1 MKRMAIIILT
11 LVPLAVFA
19 AMPDI
24 ITINNTGIFK
34 EKQRPPVKFSHAK
47 HIKIK
52 ATGCADC
59 HHTGEKKKG
68 EPGPKGET
76 PSKCNVC
83 HPRPDDLQ
91 RAFHRQCI
99 DCHNKAKQEGKVTGP
114 RLCGECHTWK
124 K

>member
-1 MKRMAIIILT
+1 MKRTAMIILT
-11 LVPLAVFA
+11 LLPLALYA
-19 AMPDI
+19 AIPEVV
-24 ITINNTGIFK
+24 TIDNTAIYGKK
-34 EKQRPPVKFSHAK
+34 ERTPVKFSHAK
-47 HIKIK
+47 HVKIK

-68 EPGPKGET
+68 EPVKDESPA
-76 PSKCNVC
+76 KCATC
-83 HPRPDDLQ
+83 HPKPGDLM

-99 DCHNKAKQEGKVTGP
+99 NCHTTAKKEGKVTGP